1 MKLILF
7 FLISFNLFATEN
19 EYDFSDDFK
28 TSLNYAYD
36 GIGLQFSTGQGF
48 LAALIATAST
58 FYFVK
63 NDDQISKKAVERE
76 SSGNILTIIS
86 DSAVFFNTPVLPS
99 ALWLQ
104 AKRTQD
110 DKLRRFAM
118 EFFATGILAM
128 GETVVISAIPVHQR
142 PSGDDLSPVETW
154 FRGRSS
160 FPSGHVIGFAA
171 LGFKTLQFYGPLYSI
186 VPLGLAGVTAYERVH
201 SEKHFASDVIASGF
215 ITLMASEG
223 VRLASKY
230 EHNHPLYKLIFDYD
244 FRAGYIYDKDS
255 RGVQVSWSY

>member
-1 MKLILF
+1 MKVLIF
-7 FLISFNLFATEN
+7 FLLSLNIFAQESEFDFTE
-19 EYDFSDDFK
+19 DFK
-28 TSLNYAYD
+28 TSLGYAYD
-36 GIGLQFSTGQGF
+36 GIGLQFSTAQGF
-48 LAALIATAST
+48 LAAMIAVGST

-63 NDDQISKKAVERE
+63 NDDTISQKAVRRE
-76 SSGNILTIIS
+76 SDGHVLTIIS
-86 DSAVFFNTPVLPS
+86 DTGVFFNTPIVPS
-99 ALWLQ
+99 AFWLY
-104 AKRTQD
+104 AKKNSDT
-110 DKLRRFAM
+110 KMRRFAM
-118 EFFATGILAM
+118 EYFATGLLAM

-142 PSGDDLSPVETW
+142 PSGDDLSPVEVW

-255 RGVQVSWSY
+255 RGVQVSWRY